1 MLRLKQFSRED
12 RQNMQES
19 QNTST
24 ATLAGVPVLIL
35 AGGRGTRL
43 GELAKDIPK
52 SMIEV
57 GGRPF
62 IAHQLDL
69 LKREGASE
77 AVLLLGH
84 MSDKIKQFVK
94 DGESFGLRVRY
105 SEDGDKALGTGG
117 AVKAALKNMKDLP
130 DEIAIMY
137 GDTYLDIPMAPVL
150 AQFSSSEKKGLMTVW
165 EANPYNPTQW
175 KDRNTD
181 FNRSTGLIE
190 KYDKKNATETMHHF
204 DFGLSFFKRSV
215 FDKTG
220 KKTTFDIGDVFQ
232 SLVKESQLAGF
243 EVDRRFYDLNT
254 PESLIETRAY
264 LGQNQLWQLDS
275 EDKG

>member
-1 MLRLKQFSRED
+1 
-12 RQNMQES
+12 MQES

-24 ATLAGVPVLIL
+24 TTLAGVPVLIL

-43 GELAKDIPK
+43 GEIAKDNPK

-57 GGRPF
+57 GGKPF

-77 AVLLLGH
+77 AILLLGH
-84 MSDKIKQFVK
+84 MSDKIEQFVGN
-94 DGESFGLRVRY
+94 GERFGVKVRY
-105 SEDGDKALGTGG
+105 SHDTDRALGTGG
-117 AVKAALKNMKDLP
+117 AVKAALTNLKDLP

-137 GDTYLDIPMAPVL
+137 GDTYLDIPMAPVF
-150 AQFSSSEKKGLMTVW
+150 AQFKTSGRKGLMTVW
-165 EANPYNPTQW
+165 EANPYNQPQW
-175 KDRNTD
+175 KERNTA

-190 KYDKKNATETMHHF
+190 KYDKKKATESMHHF

-215 FDKTG
+215 FGKPS
-220 KKTTFDIGDVFQ
+220 KKTSFDIGDVFQ
-232 SLVKESQLAGF
+232 SLIKESQLAGF

-264 LGQNQLWQLDS
+264 LGQNQLWQLGS
-275 EDKG
+275 ETEE

>member
-1 MLRLKQFSRED
+1 MLRHKQFSRED

-19 QNTST
+19 QNTSVS
-24 ATLAGVPVLIL
+24 TLAGVPVLIL

-69 LKREGASE
+69 LKREGATD

-84 MSDKIKQFVK
+84 MSDKIKQFVG

-105 SEDGDKALGTGG
+105 SDDADKPLGTGG

-150 AQFSSSEKKGLMTVW
+150 TQFRISQKKGLMTVW
-165 EANPYNPTQW
+165 EANPYNRTQW

-190 KYDKKNATETMHHF
+190 KYDKKNATEPMHHF

-215 FDKTG
+215 FDKMG

-254 PESLIETRAY
+254 PESIIETRAY

-275 EDKG
+275 EDKE